1 MLARI
6 LITGLTSGV
15 VYALLALGFSLV
27 FGVARIINFA
37 HTSFYM
43 LAAYFIFTCT
53 YLLSL
58 NLFFSMVVSIVASTL
73 IGVFSYKFIVER
85 IREHEVTAIILTVA
99 LALVFQEC
107 MIIIFGS
114 RFHGID
120 PYING
125 FVELFGVRIGNQHL
139 LSLGVVFICIV
150 IVSAFL
156 YRSKAGLAI
165 RGTAQDREMANLMGI
180 NDDRM
185 CLLAVTLATALAAIA
200 GIMVA
205 PIRVVE
211 PYMWTSPLVMILAV
225 VILGGLGSI
234 KGSLIGAFILGYAE
248 TLVVFL
254 IPNGSFLKESF
265 AMLIIVIVL
274 LIKPEGLFGVVFEEE
289 RL

>member
-58 NLFFSMVVSIVASTL
+58 NLLLSMVLSIFASTL
-73 IGVFSYKFIVER
+73 IGVFSYKFIIER

-99 LALVFQEC
+99 LALVFQEG
-107 MIIIFGS
+107 MILIFGS

-120 PYING
+120 PYISG
-125 FVELFGVRIGNQHL
+125 YVELFGVRIGSQHI

-150 IVSAFL
+150 IVSIFL

-185 CLLAVTLATALAAIA
+185 CLMAVTLATVLAAIA

-254 IPNGSFLKESF
+254 VPNGSFLKESF

>member
-53 YLLSL
+53 YQLGLSL
-58 NLFFSMVVSIVASTL
+58 FFCMFFSIIASTL
-73 IGVFSYKFIVER
+73 VGVLSYKFIIER

-99 LALVFQEC
+99 LALVFQEF
-107 MIIIFGS
+107 MILIYGS
-114 RFHGID
+114 KFHGID
-120 PYING
+120 PYIYG
-125 FVELFGVRIGNQHL
+125 YVELLGVRIGNQHL

-150 IVSAFL
+150 IVSVFL

-185 CLLAVTLATALAAIA
+185 CLLAVTLATVLAAVA
-200 GIMVA
+200 GVMVA
-205 PIRVVE
+205 PIFVVE

-248 TLVVFL
+248 SLVVFL
-254 IPNGSFLKESF
+254 VPNGSFLKESF

-274 LIKPEGLFGVVFEEE
+274 LIKPEGLFGAVFEEE